1 MRDKDTTRTENV
13 LTRCTLEE
21 KIIIQEK
28 ANSCG
33 LSVSDYI
40 RLVAIKTNISI
51 EINE

>member
-1 MRDKDTTRTENV
+1 MRDRNTTRTENI

-21 KIIIQEK
+21 KELIQKK

-40 RLVAIKTNISI
+40 RLVAIKTEISI
-51 EINE
+51 KINE